1 MLRIVILLLLAL
13 VFVLGA
19 SLGYFNA
26 EQVRFHYV
34 FGSVEVSVAV
44 LVITTFVIAALL
56 TLLLCGLRMI
66 GLHRDIRK
74 LRKQVRDAETELKNL
89 RNLPVR
95 GDR

>member
-1 MLRIVILLLLAL
+1 MLRIVIVLLLVL

-26 EQVRFHYV
+26 DRVSFHYV

-44 LVITTFVIAALL
+44 LVIVSFLSAAVL
-56 TLLLCGLRMI
+56 TLLLCALRMLA
-66 GLHRDIRK
+66 LHREIRR
-74 LRKQVRDAETELKNL
+74 LRKHLRDAETELKNL
-89 RNLPVR
+89 RNLPLA